1 MVTILDEND
10 NAPVFQSGKH
20 VASFPGSGEEPGN
33 EYVFLQLIVV
43 NESTIT
49 NLRASVVIRCCIL
62 QEMLFFD
69 LLFFLIDNYTVS
81 VPENVA
87 VDSEIATVV
96 ATDADSGSSGQ
107 VVYSILSGNEVS

>member
-1 MVTILDEND
+1 
-10 NAPVFQSGKH
+10 
-20 VASFPGSGEEPGN
+20 
-33 EYVFLQLIVV
+33 
-43 NESTIT
+43 
-49 NLRASVVIRCCIL
+49 
-62 QEMLFFD
+62 MLFFD